1 MDNCCKNRY
10 DVARHD
16 EDDGDYNRGG
26 DDDAAADDDDDE
38 EEDDEDD
45 DDDDDEDNV
54 SFVVFRFA
62 IKVNVWAIGRDTKEC
77 NWNSGAI
84 SFNRCNAL
92 IRSHEIEIEMAL
104 GFCFF
109 SDWFLAEK
117 RL

>member
-10 DVARHD
+10 DVACHE
-16 EDDGDYNRGG
+16 EDDGDYNRDS
-26 DDDAAADDDDDE
+26 DDDAAADDDG
-38 EEDDEDD
+38 DD
-45 DDDDDEDNV
+45 DDNV

-92 IRSHEIEIEMAL
+92 IRSHEIEIEIR
-104 GFCFF
+104 GIR
-109 SDWFLAEK
+109 FL
-117 RL
+117 LLF

>member
-16 EDDGDYNRGG
+16 EDGDGDG
-26 DDDAAADDDDDE
+26 DD
-38 EEDDEDD
+38 DDEDD
-45 DDDDDEDNV
+45 DDDDDDDNV

-84 SFNRCNAL
+84 SFNRFNAL
-92 IRSHEIEIEMAL
+92 IRSQDRDRDPWH
-104 GFCFF
+104 
-109 SDWFLAEK
+109 
-117 RL
+117 

>member
-1 MDNCCKNRY
+1 MDNCCKNRN

-16 EDDGDYNRGG
+16 EDDDYNRDG
-26 DDDAAADDDDDE
+26 DDGE

-45 DDDDDEDNV
+45 DDNV

-92 IRSHEIEIEMAL
+92 IRSHEIEIEIRGIM
-104 GFCFF
+104 
-109 SDWFLAEK
+109 FLFVF
-117 RL
+117 

>member
-16 EDDGDYNRGG
+16 EDDDDYNRDG
-26 DDDAAADDDDDE
+26 DDDAAADDDG
-38 EEDDEDD
+38 DD
-45 DDDDDEDNV
+45 DDNV

-92 IRSHEIEIEMAL
+92 IRSHEIEIEIR
-104 GFCFF
+104 GIR
-109 SDWFLAEK
+109 FLF
-117 RL
+117 LF